1 MRGLDEQER
10 AVLARSYGT
19 PCGHHCAAAMTAQS
33 NRLDNLVH
41 AIHRMRSRGL
51 IETMPCPF
59 SGLHHSRRT
68 PLGQRILE
76 LDRIAREG
84 GLGL

>member
-10 AVLARSYGT
+10 RVLARSQGV
-19 PCGHHCAAAMTAQS
+19 PCGTGCVAGMTVAS
-33 NRLDNLVH
+33 NRLDDLLP
-41 AIHRMRSRGL
+41 AINRLRARGL

-68 PLGQRILE
+68 PLGQRILD

>member
-10 AVLARSYGT
+10 GALARSHGT
-19 PCGHHCAAAMTAQS
+19 PCGTHCATAMNVAS
-33 NRLDNLVH
+33 NRLDHLVS
-41 AIHRMRSRGL
+41 AIHRLRARGL